1 MQKFFILSLMVC
13 LASANAFAAPM
24 KAKRTGKKVQ
34 PKQVYME
41 CMSTGGDVVL
51 AHPHDCPIGHGSID
65 DFKRRMEERVRL
77 WQ

>member
-1 MQKFFILSLMVC
+1 MKRFFVLGLMVG
-13 LASANAFAAPM
+13 LFSANAFAAPM
-24 KAKRTGKKVQ
+24 KAKPTRKNARAK
-34 PKQVYME
+34 PVYVE
-41 CMSTGGDVVL
+41 CMSTSGAVVL